1 MIVIVLTDPN
11 PLAAIKRFLCRA
23 GYVLIPASIL
33 CIKYYPQ
40 WGRAYNPWT
49 WEPMY
54 TGVTTF
60 KNLLGMTVLVGALA
74 TLWCAIRSWYELQGM
89 RRWQHLGAEAVI
101 LAMSVYLLLTAD
113 SMTSFSCLMLAGT
126 VMIVASRSF
135 VMNRPWILHLTV
147 AAAISIAVVAL
158 FFDNSG
164 GMVKELGRNSSLT
177 GRTAIWSEVI
187 VLSRQFPWFG
197 AGFESFWMGDRLL
210 IMWRVV
216 KGIQEAHDGYLE
228 VYANLGWVGIALL
241 GTLIVVGYRNVM
253 DAWRRNVTIGTVKMG
268 FFVTALIYSLTEAGF
283 RMMSP
288 VWLGFLLATIT
299 IPPRRLKRKMASV
312 PSKVASLEP
321 EPYPSLAATY
331 KAGF

>member
-1 MIVIVLTDPN
+1 
-11 PLAAIKRFLCRA
+11 
-23 GYVLIPASIL
+23 
-33 CIKYYPQ
+33 
-40 WGRAYNPWT
+40 
-49 WEPMY
+49 MY

-60 KNLLGMTVLVGALA
+60 KNLLGMTVLVSALA

-89 RRWQHLGAEAVI
+89 RRWQHLGAEAII
-101 LAMSVYLLLTAD
+101 LAMAVYLLLTAD

-147 AAAISIAVVAL
+147 AAAISVAVVAL

-253 DAWRRNVTIGTVKMG
+253 DAWRRNVTIGTRENWVFCNGPDLQSHRSRIPHDVAGMAWLSARRDHHSSPP
-268 FFVTALIYSLTEAGF
+268 FEAEAG
-283 RMMSP
+283 
-288 VWLGFLLATIT
+288 
-299 IPPRRLKRKMASV
+299 AS
-312 PSKVASLEP
+312 SLQSCKP
-321 EPYPSLAATY
+321 GTGAVSLP
-331 KAGF
+331 GRDL